1 MDDNLR
7 APDRREEARGDARY
21 LVLALL
27 VGLGAGVVG
36 SLFHLGI
43 DAALGWP
50 DRLRQV
56 LSGPALVLAAAAI
69 TMACTVLAVAIVRR
83 FAPEASG
90 SGVQEIEGAMIG
102 LRPLRWRRVL
112 PVKLVAGLLALG
124 SGLVLGREGP
134 TIHMGASVGAA
145 LSEWA
150 RTSELERRGL
160 LASGAAAGLACAFNA
175 PLGAVL
181 FVIEETRK
189 QFPHTFR
196 TYLGVGVAAV
206 AATAVTQAATGM
218 GADLPLA
225 AGAPP
230 LTLLP
235 AFLFLGVLTGVLGV
249 VLNAGLIRALDLAAR
264 TARRSAYLYPAVVG
278 AVVGALV
285 ILLPDAATGGES
297 LIRAF
302 ASQSPAIGVLV
313 LLATIRFA
321 LMVASYSS
329 GAPGG
334 IFAPILSLAVCVGL
348 AFGEA
353 ARLLLPE
360 IGIDPLVFA
369 ICAMGGLFAA
379 SVRAPIVGVALT
391 LELTGSYALVLPVM
405 LTCVTADI
413 VARAC
418 GGRAIYSQLLDRTLA
433 AAGAARPP
441 AAAARSAE

>member
-1 MDDNLR
+1 MDEDQFAEGR
-7 APDRREEARGDARY
+7 RMDRRGEARF
-21 LVLALL
+21 LFLAVL

-36 SLFHLGI
+36 ALFHVGI
-43 DAALGWP
+43 DAALVWP
-50 DRLRQV
+50 DRLSGV

-69 TMACTVLAVAIVRR
+69 TMTCTVIAVALVRR

-102 LRPLRWRRVL
+102 LRPVRWRRVL
-112 PVKLVAGLLALG
+112 PVKFFGGLLALG
-124 SGLVLGREGP
+124 SGLALGREGP

-145 LSEWA
+145 LSERF

-160 LASGAAAGLACAFNA
+160 LAAGAAAGLACAFNA

-196 TYLGVGVAAV
+196 TYLGVGLAAV
-206 AATAVTQAATGM
+206 VATYVTQMMTGR

-225 AGAPP
+225 ATAAP
-230 LTLLP
+230 LDLLP
-235 AFLFLGVLTGVLGV
+235 SFLLLGIVTGILGV
-249 VLNAGLIRALDLAAR
+249 VLNRSLLRALDLAAWA
-264 TARRSAYLYPAVVG
+264 ARHSPYLYPAFVG
-278 AVVGALV
+278 AAVGALLV
-285 ILLPDAATGGES
+285 VLPDAATGGETMI
-297 LIRAF
+297 LTLAQ
-302 ASQSPAIGVLV
+302 QSPALGALI
-313 LLATIRFA
+313 LLAALRFA
-321 LMVASYSS
+321 TMVASYSS
-329 GAPGG
+329 GVPGG

-348 AFGEA
+348 AFGDI
-353 ARLLLPE
+353 ARLIYP
-360 IGIDPLVFA
+360 GGSVDPTAFA

-413 VARAC
+413 VAHWA
-418 GGRAIYSQLLDRTLA
+418 GGRPIYSQLLERTLSR
-433 AAGAARPP
+433 AGINRP
-441 AAAARSAE
+441 RDGNH